1 MFSLVIDEKLRY
13 KISVFLDNYLNSNIK
28 NFFNTWLETEKIIL
42 ESYEEISEIFKE
54 KIYLEMEKI
63 FSEEIIFQKIEK
75 WRVTSSFSVWN
86 FRFVIEFS
94 EDKVEKIRF
103 LENVEIY
110 KK

>member
-1 MFSLVIDEKLRY
+1 MFSLVIDEIIRF
-13 KISVFLDNYLNSNIK
+13 KIDLFLESFLNSN
-28 NFFNTWLETEKIIL
+28 LKIFLNSWIENEFEIL
-42 ESYEEISEIFKE
+42 ENYKNIAKSYRNE
-54 KIYLEMEKI
+54 IYLKIEKI